1 MWRRSSARR
10 SLERRARIPL
20 SASDEK
26 RAHPR
31 RVVPAKVALR
41 CDMRVGALSLEA
53 AVVDISLGG
62 MGTLVYDSRVRLEP
76 GMRIERARI
85 LHGASDPVTVDL
97 VISNVTAVVDKEGRA
112 ANRAGCVIR
121 GSRQTLEELV
131 RMFIS
136 DLGEE

>member
-1 MWRRSSARR
+1 
-10 SLERRARIPL
+10 
-20 SASDEK
+20 
-26 RAHPR
+26 
-31 RVVPAKVALR
+31 VPAKVALR
-41 CDMRVGALSLEA
+41 CDMRIGALSLEA

-76 GMRIERARI
+76 GMRVERARI
-85 LHGASDPVTVDL
+85 LHGGSDPVMVDL
-97 VISNVTAVVDKEGRA
+97 EITNVTPVVDREGRT

-136 DLGEE
+136 DLGEEQS

>member
-1 MWRRSSARR
+1 M
-10 SLERRARIPL
+10 
-20 SASDEK
+20 
-26 RAHPR
+26 
-31 RVVPAKVALR
+31 PAKVALR

-85 LHGASDPVTVDL
+85 LHGSNDPVVVDL
-97 VISNVTAVVDKEGRA
+97 EISNVTPVVDQEGRA
-112 ANRAGCVIR
+112 ANRAGCMIR
-121 GSRQTLEELV
+121 GSRQTLEDLV